1 MQPDEG
7 KTTITQD
14 APLRAAPGRQ
24 AAWLVWVYPNPDSP
38 PLRLDTDGE
47 SVLGRDGDC
56 QVVLTGKEISRRH
69 AAIRLGPKLEPEIH
83 DLDSRN
89 GIRVNGVSTKA
100 APLSPGDILRI
111 GGWIGVVTSHT
122 GSFGELAPGL
132 WGGGTLAESLAP
144 LRMAAHSDLPIILEG
159 ETGTGKEMVARAIH
173 AWSGRPGP
181 FLGVNCAALPE
192 ALAEGE
198 FFGYRKG
205 AFTGADRSSDGLF
218 RGAQGGTL
226 LLDEASD
233 LPLPLQA
240 KLLRVLQEREV
251 RPLGETRS
259 VPVDVR
265 ILVASQNPLLEAVK
279 DGRFRADLL
288 ARLNGMTLRLP
299 PLRQRRE
306 DVPGLFSRLMLT
318 ANGGTMPAIEVDLVE
333 RLCSHDW
340 PFNVRELSQ
349 LVRQLVVLH
358 AGATFLQANHLPD
371 CIGVREMVATTPVAG
386 PATPLVSG
394 TPITVPMLLGAL
406 RASGGNV
413 TRAAVLLGITRQ
425 RAYRLM
431 ENNGVD
437 LDAIRGDGAE

>member
-1 MQPDEG
+1 MQQDEG
-7 KTTITQD
+7 KTTITQE
-14 APLRAAPGRQ
+14 APLRAEQGRKI
-24 AAWLVWVYPNPDSP
+24 AWLIWVYPNPDIL

-69 AAIRLGPKLEPEIH
+69 AAIRFGQKATPEIR

-89 GIRVNGVSTKA
+89 GIRVNGVSTKS
-100 APLSPGDILRI
+100 APLHPGDVLRI
-111 GGWIGVVTSHT
+111 GGWIGVVANHAGT
-122 GSFGELAPGL
+122 FAELAPGL

-144 LRMAAHSDLPIILEG
+144 LRMAAHSDLPIVLEG

-218 RGAQGGTL
+218 RGADGGTL

-279 DGRFRADLL
+279 EGRFRADLL

-306 DVPGLFSRLMLT
+306 DVPGLFSRLLLA
-318 ANGGTMPAIEVDLVE
+318 ANGGKMPAIEADLVE

-358 AGATFLQANHLPD
+358 AGDPSLHARHLPD
-371 CIGVREMVATTPVAG
+371 CIGVRDAVAAVPVAA
-386 PATPLVSG
+386 PATPPG
-394 TPITVPMLLGAL
+394 PGAPITLPMLLGAL
-406 RASGGNV
+406 RAAGGNV
-413 TRAAVLLGITRQ
+413 TRASVLLGITRQ

-431 ENNGVD
+431 ENNGVN
-437 LDAIRGDGAE
+437 LDALRGDGDE

>member
-1 MQPDEG
+1 MQHDEG

-14 APLRAAPGRQ
+14 APLRAEAEPI
-24 AAWLVWVYPNPDSP
+24 ATWLIWVYPNPAVP
-38 PLRLDTDGE
+38 PLRVDTIGQW
-47 SVLGRDGDC
+47 VLGRDGGC
-56 QVVLTGKEISRRH
+56 EVPLTGNEISRRH
-69 AAIRLGPKLEPEIH
+69 AAIRRTATSLPEIR

-89 GIRVNGVSTKA
+89 GIRVNGVSTA
-100 APLSPGDILRI
+100 CAPLRPGDVLRI
-111 GGWIGVVTSHT
+111 GGWIGVVGTKAEA
-122 GSFGELAPGL
+122 FGELAPGL
-132 WGGGTLAESLAP
+132 WGGGTLSAAIAP
-144 LRMAAHSDLPIILEG
+144 LRMAAHSDLPIVLEG

-173 AWSGRPGP
+173 GWSGRTGP

-192 ALAEGE
+192 SLAEGE

-205 AFTGADRSSDGLF
+205 AFTGADRPSDGLF

-265 ILVASQNPLLEAVK
+265 IVVATQRPLIEAVK
-279 DGRFRADLL
+279 EGRFRADLL
-288 ARLNGMTLRLP
+288 ARLNGLTLRLP
-299 PLRQRRE
+299 PLRHRRD
-306 DVPGLFSRLMLT
+306 DVPGLFSRLLGL
-318 ANGGTMPAIEVDLVE
+318 ANGGKVPGIEADLIE
-333 RLCSHDW
+333 RLCCHDW

-358 AGATFLQANHLPD
+358 AGEATLHARHLPE
-371 CIGVREMVATTPVAG
+371 CIGAREPVASI
-386 PATPLVSG
+386 PTPPVPG
-394 TPITVPMLLGAL
+394 AAITAPMLLGAL
-406 RASGGNV
+406 RAAGGNV
-413 TRAAVLLGITRQ
+413 TRASVLLGITRQ

-431 ENNGVD
+431 ETNGVD
-437 LDAIRGDGAE
+437 LDALRGEGDA

>member
-1 MQPDEG
+1 MQQDDG

-14 APLRAAPGRQ
+14 APLRVEAIPVAT
-24 AAWLVWVYPNPDSP
+24 WLLWVYPDPSVP
-38 PLRLDTDGE
+38 PLRLDPDGE
-47 SVLGRDGDC
+47 WPLGRDEGC
-56 QVVLTGKEISRRH
+56 AVVLTGKEISRRH
-69 AAIRLGPKLEPEIH
+69 AVIRRIGTSPPELR

-89 GIRVNGVSTKA
+89 GIRVNGVPTTS
-100 APLSPGDILRI
+100 APLRPGEVVRI
-111 GGWIGVVTSHT
+111 GGWIGVIGTQSER
-122 GSFGELAPGL
+122 FGELAPGL
-132 WGGGTLAESLAP
+132 WGGGTLAAALAP
-144 LRMAAHSDLPIILEG
+144 LRLAAHSDLPIVLEG

-173 AWSGRPGP
+173 GWSGRTGP

-205 AFTGADRSSDGLF
+205 AFTGAERASDGLF

-233 LPLPLQA
+233 LPMPLQA

-265 ILVASQNPLLEAVK
+265 VLVASQHPLIEAVK
-279 DGRFRADLL
+279 EGRFRADLL
-288 ARLNGMTLRLP
+288 ARLNGLTLRLP

-306 DVPGLFSRLMLT
+306 EVPGLFSRLLGL
-318 ANGGTMPAIEVDLVE
+318 ANGGRVPGLEADLVE
-333 RLCSHDW
+333 RLCCHDW

-358 AGATFLQANHLPD
+358 AGEATLHARHLPEA
-371 CIGVREMVATTPVAG
+371 IGARA
-386 PATPLVSG
+386 PAAAVPPPTAPGG
-394 TPITVPMLLGAL
+394 TVTVPMLLGAL
-406 RASGGNV
+406 RAAGGNV

-431 ENNGVD
+431 ESNGVD
-437 LDAIRGDGAE
+437 LDAVRGGGEA